1 MQRRY
6 TVLMALIIHIIIA
19 LSSIAFTT
27 LLFAAPSN
35 VKFRLNYLLIGLTLT
50 TGTYLVVSSNTAM
63 LKACMSGLLY
73 VSLVTLG
80 TIAARYKYARQQTAQ
95 N

>member
-1 MQRRY
+1 
-6 TVLMALIIHIIIA
+6 MALIIHIIIA

-27 LLFAAPSN
+27 LLFAAPSTL
-35 VKFRLNYLLIGLTLT
+35 KFRVNYLLIGLTLA
-50 TGTYLVVSSNTAM
+50 TGTYLVASTNTAM

-73 VSLVTLG
+73 ITLVTAG
-80 TIAARYKYARQQTAQ
+80 TLAARYKYAKQQTAQ